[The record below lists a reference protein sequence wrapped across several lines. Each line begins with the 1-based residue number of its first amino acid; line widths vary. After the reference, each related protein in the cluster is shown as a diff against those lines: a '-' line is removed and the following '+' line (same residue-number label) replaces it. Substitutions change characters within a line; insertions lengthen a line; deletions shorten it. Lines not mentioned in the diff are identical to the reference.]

1 MSTVVSVR
9 IRREVKELL
18 DKEGID
24 ISEAVRNYLEEL
36 AYRIKLKH
44 YISKWDMLLKSIKPS
59 EKGFSSRSVRE
70 DRESH

>member
-1 MSTVVSVR
+1 MSIVISVR

-44 YISKWDMLLKSIKPS
+44 YISKWDMLLRNIKPS
-59 EKGFSSRSVRE
+59 EKGFGSKSVRE